1 MRRGADIG
9 DTPGS
14 PYNKIIRK
22 NAADRFQKKWS
33 AAFLCIPSCVLR
45 EGIGVTVEVDDF
57 IFTAAVSFHDIAAL
71 AIAAVSD
78 QNGTDHQNDDQD
90 NRDNADCKQ
99 NFTDV

>member
-1 MRRGADIG
+1 MYFCPR
-9 DTPGS
+9 TL
-14 PYNKIIRK
+14 RK
-22 NAADRFQKKWS
+22 R
-33 AAFLCIPSCVLR
+33 
-45 EGIGVTVEVDDF
+45 IGVTVKVDDF
-57 IFTAAVSFHDIAAL
+57 IFAAAVSFHDIAAL

>member
-1 MRRGADIG
+1 MVCGI
-9 DTPGS
+9 
-14 PYNKIIRK
+14 
-22 NAADRFQKKWS
+22 
-33 AAFLCIPSCVLR
+33 LCIPSCVLR
-45 EGIGVTVEVDDF
+45 EGIGVTVKVDDF
-57 IFTAAVSFHDIAAL
+57 IFAAAVSFHDIAAF

>member
-22 NAADRFQKKWS
+22 NATDRFQKKWS
-33 AAFLCIPSCVLR
+33 AAFLCIPFCVLR

-57 IFTAAVSFHDIAAL
+57 IFAVAVSFHDIAAL

-99 NFTDV
+99 NLTDV

>member
-1 MRRGADIG
+1 MVCGIFVHPVLCLTRR
-9 DTPGS
+9 
-14 PYNKIIRK
+14 
-22 NAADRFQKKWS
+22 DR
-33 AAFLCIPSCVLR
+33 CN
-45 EGIGVTVEVDDF
+45 GVTVEVDDF

-78 QNGTDHQNDDQD
+78 QNGADHQNDDQD

>member
-1 MRRGADIG
+1 MRRDADIG

-22 NAADRFQKKWS
+22 NAKKS
-33 AAFLCIPSCVLR
+33 IIIVGTPTSCVLR

-57 IFTAAVSFHDIAAL
+57 IFAAAVSFHDIAAL

>member
-1 MRRGADIG
+1 M
-9 DTPGS
+9 
-14 PYNKIIRK
+14 
-22 NAADRFQKKWS
+22 
-33 AAFLCIPSCVLR
+33 
-45 EGIGVTVEVDDF
+45 
-57 IFTAAVSFHDIAAL
+57 SFHDIAAL